1 VDILTS
7 YLDAVNDITV
17 TATAGYVNIE
27 STDVTS
33 SAGAI
38 DINANTD
45 ATILGSTLISAT
57 DTTVDATTGSIVM
70 ESTDVTAGG
79 LAALTAA
86 VDVDILDSTITAQDS
101 VTVTAQGGS
110 VDITNSVLT
119 SANDIIDIN
128 AQINADITDSTL
140 TADGDITV
148 DAATGYVWVDTT
160 DMTSTSGAVGIQAAT
175 DTDITDSTLTA
186 ATNVTIGATAGTVD
200 IESSTVTA
208 TTGQMDVTA
217 GDDIMVSR
225 SDLDA
230 GTTMSLTAANNVDML
245 YTTANAVDGIDV
257 TGTAGYVNLDAV
269 QMAATSG
276 DVDITAG
283 TNVDIDDSE
292 ITADLDLSV
301 VAGNNVDVVRST
313 LTAGMDI
320 SIDALGGYVN
330 LNTVDADAGS
340 DIDIY
345 ALTNVDIINTLLTA
359 LDDIDVVADT
369 GYIRIC
375 LDSVLDAGDDVYL
388 EAGTDIIICENAQVI
403 AGDDATLVA
412 GNDVYLGYV
421 EAGDEA
427 SVTAGGAIYDNND
440 DNLNIL
446 AQDIILSAVNGI
458 GEADAIETQGETLW
472 AQNTT
477 SGDIWIRNN
486 TQVAGDLDILG
497 VTNMAPGGLVRIENG
512 YIRFDNGTLNDIDYG
527 TGGDMLLSGPVQA
540 DGRVSLQTIGSIL
553 DRNNA
558 TPFDVIGT
566 ETSEML
572 AFDGTI
578 GEFDGN
584 PNGSGYNPVEVNI
597 NPGDLYVYAS
607 DENFFISVAIDGIV
621 QPADVLSVYPGLV
634 PPGLIF
640 FNGRMNGGMRSNQW
654 FRAASPS
661 IVMIGNE
668 QTFWLEVLLKLMDYR
683 WIEIAPAFWQFD
695 EDLDN
700 SLDYIISKR

>member
-1 VDILTS
+1 MI
-7 YLDAVNDITV
+7 
-17 TATAGYVNIE
+17 
-27 STDVTS
+27 
-33 SAGAI
+33 
-38 DINANTD
+38 
-45 ATILGSTLISAT
+45 
-57 DTTVDATTGSIVM
+57 
-70 ESTDVTAGG
+70 
-79 LAALTAA
+79 
-86 VDVDILDSTITAQDS
+86 
-101 VTVTAQGGS
+101 
-110 VDITNSVLT
+110 
-119 SANDIIDIN
+119 
-128 AQINADITDSTL
+128 
-140 TADGDITV
+140 
-148 DAATGYVWVDTT
+148 
-160 DMTSTSGAVGIQAAT
+160 
-175 DTDITDSTLTA
+175 
-186 ATNVTIGATAGTVD
+186 
-200 IESSTVTA
+200 
-208 TTGQMDVTA
+208 
-217 GDDIMVSR
+217 
-225 SDLDA
+225 
-230 GTTMSLTAANNVDML
+230 
-245 YTTANAVDGIDV
+245 
-257 TGTAGYVNLDAV
+257 
-269 QMAATSG
+269 
-276 DVDITAG
+276 
-283 TNVDIDDSE
+283 
-292 ITADLDLSV
+292 
-301 VAGNNVDVVRST
+301 
-313 LTAGMDI
+313 
-320 SIDALGGYVN
+320 
-330 LNTVDADAGS
+330 
-340 DIDIY
+340 
-345 ALTNVDIINTLLTA
+345 
-359 LDDIDVVADT
+359 
-369 GYIRIC
+369 
-375 LDSVLDAGDDVYL
+375 SVLDAGDDVYL

-421 EAGDEA
+421 EAGDDA

-654 FRAASPS
+654 FRAVSPS